1 MFFLF
6 PLITLLLVSACT
18 QDDIPS
24 HSTISNIVEKEHIN
38 TIQST
43 GDIHLITGVDGII
56 RNATASVETGYYEL
70 LPREDGAFN
79 ISYTDYQ
86 TATRVYLCNRP
97 NANTAIP
104 HVQAGCLQMIAQVVP
119 DFLRM
124 EINSMCNGKGQALKS
139 DIRKQ

>member
-1 MFFLF
+1 MQQQVLK
-6 PLITLLLVSACT
+6 PVIMNYY
-18 QDDIPS
+18 Q
-24 HSTISNIVEKEHIN
+24 ERM
-38 TIQST
+38 
-43 GDIHLITGVDGII
+43 GHLISHTQII
-56 RNATASVETGYYEL
+56 K
-70 LPREDGAFN
+70 LPREF
-79 ISYTDYQ
+79 IC
-86 TATRVYLCNRP
+86 VIVL